1 MPKLIRHQMASG
13 IQEACEELLAN
24 SNEWAF
30 LKSLLQSVEALG
42 YAASAK
48 PETIARVAQ
57 SLESSLR
64 NGSAGEMD
72 QILRW
77 RRLGHLLR
85 NLSYSGDMVAL
96 AMQQLELG
104 YHAEAL
110 TLRESGE
117 LEMLR
122 AVCDFL
128 GSLSRARPIVFDVGA
143 NCGEW
148 MHAVSVFSPTAEL
161 HAFEPQVQ
169 LLPLLS
175 AEADRIVSELPNV
188 CIRINP
194 CGLSDCDGIAELF
207 MSSKSDVLA
216 STLDSVRR
224 ASFSETSTCSAVPL
238 LRGDSY
244 CEAVNIRFIDCLK
257 VDVEG
262 AEMKVLKGFE
272 QMIGRAS
279 ISLIQFEYGRTTAL
293 AGCSLRDFYDFL
305 GRDYCFLRISPEGYI
320 VVDSQNVADY
330 EDFRW
335 ANYLAVHRSLEQ
347 ALLAFLRAREEVV

>member
-30 LKSLLQSVEALG
+30 LKSLLQSVEAVG

-48 PETIARVAQ
+48 PETIVCVAQ

-64 NGSAGEMD
+64 KGSAGEMD

-148 MHAVSVFSPTAEL
+148 MHAVSVLALQQSFM
-161 HAFEPQVQ
+161 
-169 LLPLLS
+169 LLS
-175 AEADRIVSELPNV
+175 LKCSFCHFFLRKPIGLFQSCRMSVSESIHVVCPIAMVLLSYLCLARAMSLP
-188 CIRINP
+188 
-194 CGLSDCDGIAELF
+194 
-207 MSSKSDVLA
+207 VL
-216 STLDSVRR
+216 L
-224 ASFSETSTCSAVPL
+224 
-238 LRGDSY
+238 
-244 CEAVNIRFIDCLK
+244 
-257 VDVEG
+257 
-262 AEMKVLKGFE
+262 
-272 QMIGRAS
+272 
-279 ISLIQFEYGRTTAL
+279 TA
-293 AGCSLRDFYDFL
+293 
-305 GRDYCFLRISPEGYI
+305 
-320 VVDSQNVADY
+320 
-330 EDFRW
+330 
-335 ANYLAVHRSLEQ
+335 
-347 ALLAFLRAREEVV
+347 